1 MRNSLGTYI
10 TLNLFGESH
19 GEAIGA
25 VLDGMPA
32 GLAVDRARIAECLA
46 RRRPCGAN
54 ETARVE
60 ADNFKIISGEFNG
73 FTTGEPLCILI
84 ENANVRSGDYAANHL
99 LARPSHADYVS
110 HIVHRGYE
118 DWRGGGHF
126 SGRLTAPIVA
136 LGAVCLQMLEGIGI
150 RVGTHILS
158 CAGVGD
164 TPFAAANPD
173 SLAEQIAAVNLRRF
187 PLISDAERKM
197 TAAIDAIRI
206 KGDSVGGTIQTA
218 VTGLPVGV
226 GEPWFGSLEGTLA
239 NAMFSVGGI
248 KGVEFGL
255 GFGFGS
261 GTGSSLNDS
270 FCNRGGRI
278 ATVTNNNG
286 GINGGYSNGMPVV
299 FNCAVKPT
307 PSISLEQQTVDLVS
321 GQEATIKVTG
331 RHDPAIIRRI
341 CPVVT
346 ALTSIVICDLLKG
359 AFSNSIFVSNNE
371 DTHTQ
376 RP

>member
-1 MRNSLGTYI
+1 MRNSIGEYI
-10 TLNLFGESH
+10 TLTLFGESH

-32 GLAVDRARIAECLA
+32 GIAVDRGHIAECLA
-46 RRRPCGAN
+46 RRRPSGAN

-60 ADNFKIISGEFNG
+60 ADNFKIISGEFGG

-136 LGAVCLQMLEGIGI
+136 LGAICQKMLEGIGVA
-150 RVGTHILS
+150 VGTHILS
-158 CAGVGD
+158 CAGVSD
-164 TPFAAANPD
+164 TPFAAADPD
-173 SLAEQIAAVNLRRF
+173 AIKEQIAVAGGRHF
-187 PLISDAERKM
+187 PLISDAEAQM
-197 TAAIDAIRI
+197 TAAIDAVRM

-218 VTGLPVGV
+218 VAGLPVGV
-226 GEPWFGSLEGTLA
+226 GEPWFGSLEGMLA
-239 NAMFSVGGI
+239 NAMFSIGGV

-255 GFGFGS
+255 GFGFGG
-261 GTGSSLNDS
+261 GTGSSLNDA
-270 FCNRGGRI
+270 FCSRGGRI

-307 PSISLEQQTVDLVS
+307 PSISLEQQTVDLTT
-321 GQEATIKVTG
+321 GEEATIKVTG

-341 CPVVT
+341 CPVAT
-346 ALTSIVICDLLKG
+346 ALTSIVICDALKG
-359 AFSNSIFVSNNE
+359 AFSNSIFLRGNE
-371 DTHTQ
+371 NTDTQ
-376 RP
+376 RS

>member
-1 MRNSLGTYI
+1 
-10 TLNLFGESH
+10 
-19 GEAIGA
+19 
-25 VLDGMPA
+25 
-32 GLAVDRARIAECLA
+32 
-46 RRRPCGAN
+46 
-54 ETARVE
+54 
-60 ADNFKIISGEFNG
+60 
-73 FTTGEPLCILI
+73 
-84 ENANVRSGDYAANHL
+84 
-99 LARPSHADYVS
+99 
-110 HIVHRGYE
+110 
-118 DWRGGGHF
+118 
-126 SGRLTAPIVA
+126 
-136 LGAVCLQMLEGIGI
+136 
-150 RVGTHILS
+150 
-158 CAGVGD
+158 
-164 TPFAAANPD
+164 
-173 SLAEQIAAVNLRRF
+173 
-187 PLISDAERKM
+187 
-197 TAAIDAIRI
+197 
-206 KGDSVGGTIQTA
+206 
-218 VTGLPVGV
+218 
-226 GEPWFGSLEGTLA
+226 
-239 NAMFSVGGI
+239 MFSVGGI